1 MIELLFIHTI
11 VICISPCASEM
22 CENDSQKYIE
32 VTFLFPPFN
41 HIITTL
47 LIQIAL
53 IPPVN

>member
-11 VICISPCASEM
+11 VICISSCASEM

-32 VTFLFPPFN
+32 VNFLFPPFN